1 MDQLIKIGHLA
12 AAHGVEGLLVLQHNL
27 GRKSDLAGVDA
38 FFVETQEGRFL
49 PYFLSEVKARN
60 ASESLVRVEGIT
72 TREKALALLKKGVW
86 LETKVARK
94 LAASNAPIAL
104 LGYTVLDHGRP
115 LGPVLEVIEQPAQLL
130 LRLEIEG
137 REVLAPLHE
146 GTLEGIDHRKQ
157 VVRLLL
163 PEGLLDIY
171 LK

>member
-12 AAHGVEGLLVLQHNL
+12 AAHGIEGLLVLQHNL
-27 GRKSDLAGVDA
+27 GRKSDLAGVEA

-86 LETKVARK
+86 LETPIAQR
-94 LAASNAPIAL
+94 LANKSTPIAL
-104 LGYTVLDHGRP
+104 LGYVVVDQGKT
-115 LGPVLEVIEQPAQLL
+115 LGPVLEVIEQPAQIL
-130 LRLEIEG
+130 LRLEIDG
-137 REVLAPLHE
+137 KEVLAPLHE
-146 GTLEGIDHRKQ
+146 GTLEGIDHRK
-157 VVRLLL
+157 RLIKLSL

-171 LK
+171 MK